1 MVIFSLIM
9 NSNSDDEIGDNS
21 EEGHNDGENAPIS
34 FTNILFGNIND
45 EGDLEDDDFLDQ
57 VS

>member
-1 MVIFSLIM
+1 M